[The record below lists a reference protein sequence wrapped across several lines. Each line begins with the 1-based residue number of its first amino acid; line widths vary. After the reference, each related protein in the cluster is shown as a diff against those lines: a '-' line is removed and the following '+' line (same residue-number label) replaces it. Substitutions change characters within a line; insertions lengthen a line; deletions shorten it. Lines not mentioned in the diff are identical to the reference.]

1 MVAESSVIAHPMLI
15 DIFVESWLNSI
26 ESIFFIVNGDVAAD
40 AAPRTDAI
48 DLFHKPWPGL
58 KQEIFANQCANGAN
72 IHNIA
77 SEFIIE
83 QPERIL
89 IMIAWN
95 IDFVVRPSMN
105 QSKFS
110 GACNLIAE
118 TDATG
123 TDNTSSGI
131 EQHIRTEVFFR
142 GDVLN
147 FKVSTLAAAMIIAK
161 ILEVTLT
168 CLITD
173 GAVKWVVN
181 EQKLKDVLSC
191 FLYTRRIGPDNKIV
205 LPIQFSIW
213 RGGTD
218 CGCASGCKLTVRNNL
233 ARGRK
238 EDMGLHKTHAAVC
251 RTGQPR
257 MVTVMR
263 HFDAVLS
270 GSLNDIGSV
279 FNFNLEVVQFN
290 ECHDVLIMQR
300 VGRGRT
306 LSNRF

>member
-1 MVAESSVIAHPMLI
+1 MVAEPPVITHPVLI

-26 ESIFFIVNGDVAAD
+26 ESIFFIVNGDIAAYTT
-40 AAPRTDAI
+40 PRTDAI
-48 DLFHKPWPGL
+48 DLFHEPWPGL
-58 KQEIFANQCANGAN
+58 KQEILADQCADGAD
-72 IHNIA
+72 IHDIA
-77 SEFIIE
+77 GEFIIE

-123 TDNTSSGI
+123 TDNTSSRV

-147 FKVSTLAAAMIIAK
+147 LKISTLAAAMIIAE
-161 ILEVTLT
+161 ILEVTFTGLV
-168 CLITD
+168 TD
-173 GAVKWVVN
+173 GAIKRVVN
-181 EQKLKDVLSC
+181 EQKLKDILPC
-191 FLYTRRIGPDNKIV
+191 LLYTGRIGPDNKVIF
-205 LPIQFSIW
+205 LFQLSIW
-213 RGGTD
+213 RGGTHR
-218 CGCASGCKLTVRNNL
+218 GCASGCELTVWNNL
-233 ARGRK
+233 ARRRK
-238 EDMGLHKTHAAVC
+238 EDMGLYKAHAAVG

-257 MVTVMR
+257 MVAVMR

-279 FNFNLEVVQFN
+279 FNFNLKVVQFN
-290 ECHDVLIMQR
+290 ECHDVLVIQR
-300 VGRGRT
+300 VGRGHT